1 MGAEVRD
8 SENHRLCCPDC
19 GYDLLEV
26 DLVDVL
32 EKEKVRENYEGSGG
46 WVSCC
51 CLC

>member
-1 MGAEVRD
+1 MGAEVRN

-32 EKEKVRENYEGSGG
+32 EKEKVREIAMVWGRS
-46 WVSCC
+46 
-51 CLC
+51 